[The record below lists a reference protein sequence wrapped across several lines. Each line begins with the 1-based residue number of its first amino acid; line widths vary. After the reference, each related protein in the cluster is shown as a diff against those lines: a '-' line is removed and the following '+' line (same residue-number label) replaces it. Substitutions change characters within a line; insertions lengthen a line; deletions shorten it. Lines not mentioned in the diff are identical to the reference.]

1 MFGFQIVA
9 GLPNARLTIVGE
21 GESRGEEA
29 EIARGRTCMAWVDW
43 SIDRATS
50 VGGCLDDLRV
60 FFV

>member
-29 EIARGRTCMAWVDW
+29 EIARGRTCVAWV
-43 SIDRATS
+43 
-50 VGGCLDDLRV
+50 
-60 FFV
+60 